1 MKTCFLHLLA
11 KKKRTKEQGVCVW
24 GGGDKKS
31 LMMFNRTENGK
42 FARNNFENSI
52 FSSRKVIAFHIG
64 FAVIY
69 SNIRWPY

>member
-1 MKTCFLHLLA
+1 MKTCLLHLLA
-11 KKKRTKEQGVCVW
+11 KNKRTKEQGVCVC
-24 GGGDKKS
+24 GGDKKS